1 MSLTIV
7 HNISD
12 RAPSVEA
19 HAIVIGGVEIR
30 PGKSQLV
37 STSKINKKHKKL
49 HGSVLWFGNL
59 PSRIANK
66 EPKKILRS
74 ALNNEQVK
82 EFLKG
87 LDREALEELGL
98 NVTPQ
103 VTSTTKSGYVYALLA
118 AIFSEEH
125 DLNPEMFFWT
135 RKWAKM
141 ANGDYLEL

>member
-30 PGKSQLV
+30 PGKSQQV
-37 STSKINKKHKKL
+37 STSNINKKHKKL

-59 PSRIANK
+59 PSRLANK
-66 EPKKILRS
+66 VSKKVQRS
-74 ALNNEQVK
+74 ALNKDQVK
-82 EFLKG
+82 EFLKS
-87 LDREALEELGL
+87 LDRTSLEELGL

-118 AIFSEEH
+118 AIFSDKH

-135 RKWAKM
+135 RRWAKIV
-141 ANGDYLEL
+141 NGDYVEL